1 MKFNWGWGIA
11 ILFSFFVVF
20 MTSLVFRSFQQNC
33 DLVHEDYYSE
43 ELKYQQQIDKQL
55 KSAELKKRIEYEIH
69 EKEFIIKFPEEYVKK
84 HTSGEVLFFR
94 PSDKNKDMKVALNL
108 LQGEQHFPLK
118 LFSKGLYK
126 IKIDWES
133 DGTKFY
139 DEKSIII

>member
-43 ELKYQQQIDKQL
+43 ELKYQQQIDKQIKTAQL
-55 KSAELKKRIEYEIH
+55 KRNIEYKIH
-69 EKEFIIKFPEEYVKK
+69 GEELIIKFPEDLIKK
-84 HTSGEVLFFR
+84 NISGEVLFFR
-94 PSDKNKDMKVALNL
+94 PSDKNKDLKVALNL
-108 LQGEQHFPLK
+108 SQGEQHFPLK

-126 IKIDWES
+126 IKLDWEW